1 MNCYELDGVYYC
13 AMNLFSKWSDEGY
26 TVAKLGTNKLINV
39 LCIDPL

>member
-26 TVAKLGTNKLINV
+26 TIAKLGTNKLIMSY
-39 LCIDPL
+39 IYSPL